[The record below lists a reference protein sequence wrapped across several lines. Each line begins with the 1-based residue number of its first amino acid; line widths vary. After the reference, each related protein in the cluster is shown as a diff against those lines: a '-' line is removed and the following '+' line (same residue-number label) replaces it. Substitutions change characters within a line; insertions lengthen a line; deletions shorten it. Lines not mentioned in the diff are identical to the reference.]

1 MELRQLATFIRVA
14 QFKSFSR
21 AAESLGYSQSAV
33 TVQIRQ
39 LEEELDTR
47 LFDRMGKR
55 IALTDTGERFLSH
68 ACDVMNQVNQARM
81 SVTSTA
87 ELHGSLHIG
96 TIESL
101 ACLKLPTVLHL
112 YRKFNPKVSIR
123 ITVGEPEDLIE
134 HMERGELDMI
144 YVLDE
149 PLYSNNW
156 NKLMEQR
163 EEIVFVASASLREEL
178 GGKELTIEELLT
190 QPFFLTE
197 QDNYRRVLNRRLA
210 ARRTIL
216 TPSLEC
222 GDTSLLIRM
231 LEIDRGVSFLPWY
244 AVENS
249 VKEGRL
255 IRLSVEDC
263 YISLYRQIFS
273 HKEKWRTRE
282 MDEFVRVA
290 SWRTRK
296 NKRIN
301 NIPLAEAQQ
310 VGTLFHDRLHY
321 PAGCMPVAGAGG
333 KREDMVVYGRYCAG
347 TDHRQGNAFVN
358 EGFFDCFIGKRTVIR
373 GSVKRCLIGRI
384 DAVRM
389 GSACIGHIYLRMCL
403 QEILLFVVLQRG
415 KHRAVV
421 HPVTV
426 HDGVKA
432 AEIGRAAAV
441 HENRADCA
449 AVLVPGVCQI
459 IVVVRA
465 LHQRIGNLGARNGNP
480 ADDITVDLLQSRQV
494 HLLQRLCIW
503 VGRRSGFGFGLR
515 FLLRRCIQLVRQRP
529 RCTRRRQYCKQYG
542 ASTGRRCLRQPC
554 TVVDHY

>member
-178 GGKELTIEELLT
+178 GGKELTSRIT
-190 QPFFLTE
+190 IAVYSTA
-197 QDNYRRVLNRRLA
+197 VLPRGG
-210 ARRTIL
+210 
-216 TPSLEC
+216 PSLRRRSSAVIPRC
-222 GDTSLLIRM
+222 SFACLRLTAVYPFC
-231 LEIDRGVSFLPWY
+231 RG
-244 AVENS
+244 
-249 VKEGRL
+249 
-255 IRLSVEDC
+255 
-263 YISLYRQIFS
+263 
-273 HKEKWRTRE
+273 T
-282 MDEFVRVA
+282 
-290 SWRTRK
+290 
-296 NKRIN
+296 
-301 NIPLAEAQQ
+301 
-310 VGTLFHDRLHY
+310 
-321 PAGCMPVAGAGG
+321 
-333 KREDMVVYGRYCAG
+333 
-347 TDHRQGNAFVN
+347 
-358 EGFFDCFIGKRTVIR
+358 
-373 GSVKRCLIGRI
+373 
-384 DAVRM
+384 
-389 GSACIGHIYLRMCL
+389 
-403 QEILLFVVLQRG
+403 
-415 KHRAVV
+415 
-421 HPVTV
+421 
-426 HDGVKA
+426 
-432 AEIGRAAAV
+432 
-441 HENRADCA
+441 
-449 AVLVPGVCQI
+449 
-459 IVVVRA
+459 
-465 LHQRIGNLGARNGNP
+465 
-480 ADDITVDLLQSRQV
+480 QSR
-494 HLLQRLCIW
+494 
-503 VGRRSGFGFGLR
+503 
-515 FLLRRCIQLVRQRP
+515 
-529 RCTRRRQYCKQYG
+529 T
-542 ASTGRRCLRQPC
+542 A
-554 TVVDHY
+554 

>member
-163 EEIVFVASASLREEL
+163 EEIVFVASASLSGEL
-178 GGKELTIEELLT
+178 SGRELTIEELDLSVRSFNCLKRANINT
-190 QPFFLTE
+190 VEDLISKTE
-197 QDNYRRVLNRRLA
+197 DDMMKVRNLGRK
-210 ARRTIL
+210 
-216 TPSLEC
+216 SLEEVMAKL
-222 GDTSLLIRM
+222 DSLGFTLTK
-231 LEIDRGVSFLPWY
+231 D
-244 AVENS
+244 
-249 VKEGRL
+249 
-255 IRLSVEDC
+255 ED
-263 YISLYRQIFS
+263 
-273 HKEKWRTRE
+273 
-282 MDEFVRVA
+282 
-290 SWRTRK
+290 
-296 NKRIN
+296 N
-301 NIPLAEAQQ
+301 
-310 VGTLFHDRLHY
+310 
-321 PAGCMPVAGAGG
+321 
-333 KREDMVVYGRYCAG
+333 
-347 TDHRQGNAFVN
+347 
-358 EGFFDCFIGKRTVIR
+358 
-373 GSVKRCLIGRI
+373 
-384 DAVRM
+384 
-389 GSACIGHIYLRMCL
+389 
-403 QEILLFVVLQRG
+403 
-415 KHRAVV
+415 
-421 HPVTV
+421 
-426 HDGVKA
+426 
-432 AEIGRAAAV
+432 
-441 HENRADCA
+441 
-449 AVLVPGVCQI
+449 
-459 IVVVRA
+459 
-465 LHQRIGNLGARNGNP
+465 
-480 ADDITVDLLQSRQV
+480 
-494 HLLQRLCIW
+494 
-503 VGRRSGFGFGLR
+503 
-515 FLLRRCIQLVRQRP
+515 
-529 RCTRRRQYCKQYG
+529 
-542 ASTGRRCLRQPC
+542 
-554 TVVDHY
+554 

>member
-178 GGKELTIEELLT
+178 GVTAAPADLHECGLRRFRFEAEFHGKPFKDNQVSKVFCLWLDREAEDFAVQKSEIDYVKWFDLDEAVAAVEQGTIPNCIFPEEL
-190 QPFFLTE
+190 
-197 QDNYRRVLNRRLA
+197 
-210 ARRTIL
+210 
-216 TPSLEC
+216 
-222 GDTSLLIRM
+222 GM
-231 LEIDRGVSFLPWY
+231 
-244 AVENS
+244 
-249 VKEGRL
+249 VK
-255 IRLSVEDC
+255 
-263 YISLYRQIFS
+263 
-273 HKEKWRTRE
+273 K
-282 MDEFVRVA
+282 FVGQ
-290 SWRTRK
+290 T
-296 NKRIN
+296 
-301 NIPLAEAQQ
+301 
-310 VGTLFHDRLHY
+310 GG
-321 PAGCMPVAGAGG
+321 GC
-333 KREDMVVYGRYCAG
+333 
-347 TDHRQGNAFVN
+347 
-358 EGFFDCFIGKRTVIR
+358 
-373 GSVKRCLIGRI
+373 
-384 DAVRM
+384 
-389 GSACIGHIYLRMCL
+389 
-403 QEILLFVVLQRG
+403 
-415 KHRAVV
+415 
-421 HPVTV
+421 
-426 HDGVKA
+426 
-432 AEIGRAAAV
+432 
-441 HENRADCA
+441 
-449 AVLVPGVCQI
+449 
-459 IVVVRA
+459 
-465 LHQRIGNLGARNGNP
+465 
-480 ADDITVDLLQSRQV
+480 
-494 HLLQRLCIW
+494 
-503 VGRRSGFGFGLR
+503 
-515 FLLRRCIQLVRQRP
+515 
-529 RCTRRRQYCKQYG
+529 
-542 ASTGRRCLRQPC
+542 
-554 TVVDHY
+554 

>member
-55 IALTDTGERFLSH
+55 IALTDTGERFFSH
-68 ACDVMNQVNQARM
+68 ACDVMSQVNQARM

-87 ELHGSLHIG
+87 ELRGSLHIG

-163 EEIVFVASASLREEL
+163 EEIVFVASASLADEL
-178 GGKELTIEELLT
+178 SGRELTIEELLT

-290 SWRTRK
+290 K
-296 NKRIN
+296 
-301 NIPLAEAQQ
+301 LADE
-310 VGTLFHDRLHY
+310 
-321 PAGCMPVAGAGG
+321 
-333 KREDMVVYGRYCAG
+333 E
-347 TDHRQGNAFVN
+347 
-358 EGFFDCFIGKRTVIR
+358 E
-373 GSVKRCLIGRI
+373 
-384 DAVRM
+384 
-389 GSACIGHIYLRMCL
+389 
-403 QEILLFVVLQRG
+403 
-415 KHRAVV
+415 
-421 HPVTV
+421 
-426 HDGVKA
+426 
-432 AEIGRAAAV
+432 
-441 HENRADCA
+441 
-449 AVLVPGVCQI
+449 
-459 IVVVRA
+459 
-465 LHQRIGNLGARNGNP
+465 
-480 ADDITVDLLQSRQV
+480 
-494 HLLQRLCIW
+494 
-503 VGRRSGFGFGLR
+503 
-515 FLLRRCIQLVRQRP
+515 
-529 RCTRRRQYCKQYG
+529 
-542 ASTGRRCLRQPC
+542 
-554 TVVDHY
+554 